1 MCYSDSAQNQEV
13 LQWMK
18 SWPKTTS
25 MYQLL
30 CHVMIKIS
38 QRDYIMEDCTPAHFY
53 LHIFNE

>member
-30 CHVMIKIS
+30 RHVIIKKK
-38 QRDYIMEDCTPAHFY
+38 DYIEEDCTQTHFDAVY
-53 LHIFNE
+53 D